1 MTTGE
6 TREPMSETRREF
18 LAAAGAVAAGSVLVG
33 PGVLSALAPG
43 RDRRSAPLSGRSPAG
58 ATLRRGLVVD
68 GTGRPPFQAD
78 VRVEGD
84 RVTAVQPTLPGR
96 ADLEEVDLDG
106 LALAP
111 GFVDIHSHTDLGLL
125 RDPRAESKIRQ
136 GVTTEVAGQ
145 DGSSV
150 GPWTDEERLRRA
162 EDLGVD
168 IDFRDL
174 AGFFARL
181 ERDGMAPNVASMV
194 GAGTIRESVL
204 GLEDRPPTDAELAR
218 ITAHLERALA
228 AGACGLSSGLEYL
241 PGGFAATDELIALA
255 SALVGTGLPYAS
267 HMRNEDDALFAALEE
282 ALAVGARAGVP
293 VHVSHLK
300 ALGARNWWKSPVA
313 LDMIDRARDVGADVT
328 FDVYPYTAYGTSLG
342 ATLFPLWAREGGT
355 DALIARLA
363 SDDGTRLEAA
373 AREKVAKVGDWDAFQ
388 VTSTGTEA
396 FAFAVGRRLG
406 DLAAERGMDPWALVR
421 SLIVEDRNR
430 ADVAVDAM
438 AEEGVEAALAH
449 PAGFV
454 CSDSGA
460 RAVDGPLSGG
470 APHPRTYGAF
480 PRLLGRYVRDRS
492 VLPLE
497 AAVAKV
503 TSRPA
508 RRLRLP
514 DRGAIAPGMF
524 ADLVA
529 FDREMVADRS
539 TFEDPHRYPDGIP
552 HVMVNG
558 TWVLRDGARTPDTP
572 GRVLRP
578 N

>member
-1 MTTGE
+1 
-6 TREPMSETRREF
+6 
-18 LAAAGAVAAGSVLVG
+18 
-33 PGVLSALAPG
+33 
-43 RDRRSAPLSGRSPAG
+43 
-58 ATLRRGLVVD
+58 
-68 GTGRPPFQAD
+68 
-78 VRVEGD
+78 
-84 RVTAVQPTLPGR
+84 
-96 ADLEEVDLDG
+96 
-106 LALAP
+106 
-111 GFVDIHSHTDLGLL
+111 
-125 RDPRAESKIRQ
+125 
-136 GVTTEVAGQ
+136 
-145 DGSSV
+145 
-150 GPWTDEERLRRA
+150 
-162 EDLGVD
+162 
-168 IDFRDL
+168 
-174 AGFFARL
+174 
-181 ERDGMAPNVASMV
+181 
-194 GAGTIRESVL
+194 
-204 GLEDRPPTDAELAR
+204 
-218 ITAHLERALA
+218 
-228 AGACGLSSGLEYL
+228 SGLEYL

-406 DLAAERGMDPWALVR
+406 ELAAERGVDPWALVR

-438 AEEGVEAALAH
+438 AEEGVESALAH

-508 RRLRLP
+508 RRLGLP